1 VNRAGQ
7 SQIKF
12 VRAYALPTW
21 PIKKKMKERIMKRKR
36 ELEAAYPK
44 QLKDKKGPSYAEGLE
59 SVQSRYDDI
68 RRSKATEESSIRN
81 SLSSAFQ
88 IPVEIVDEYLCFGE
102 YISMPVLKTLAES
115 KVDKHFFDRA
125 QKVKRQLV
133 KFYRHD
139 ELSDQKIMAKV
150 SQAILE
156 MYREYIEKGKFNTKD
171 WRRFLMGGNGINNS
185 RNLKTNKST
194 ARKSKIFKYWSG
206 AQKPSEVRPVNLNEI
221 NHMLD
226 DVYQG
231 IENINIFDGAKLSIE
246 ADKVKKQCLSLA
258 KIHHL
263 MLELE
268 SKQSRN
274 QRRRAA

>member
-1 VNRAGQ
+1 MQQKWEMEATYPEQ
-7 SQIKF
+7 SK
-12 VRAYALPTW
+12 Y
-21 PIKKKMKERIMKRKR
+21 ES
-36 ELEAAYPK
+36 
-44 QLKDKKGPSYAEGLE
+44 GPSYAEILE
-59 SVQSRYDDI
+59 LVQSSYGDI
-68 RRSKATEESSIRN
+68 RRSKTNEESSIRN
-81 SLSSAFQ
+81 ILSSAFR

-102 YISMPVLKTLAES
+102 YISRPILKTLAES

-171 WRRFLMGGNGINNS
+171 WQRFYRSKND
-185 RNLKTNKST
+185 LKNQQSQQKSNKPIV
-194 ARKSKIFKYWSG
+194 RKSKKFKYWTG
-206 AQKPSEVRPVNLNEI
+206 ARQPSEVQPINLNDI
-221 NHMLD
+221 DKMLAG
-226 DVYQG
+226 VYQG
-231 IENINIFDGAKLSIE
+231 IGNIDIFDNVNLQMQ
-246 ADKVKKQCLSLA
+246 ADKVKKQCLGLA

-268 SKQSRN
+268 SKQSLN
-274 QRRRAA
+274 QRRDAA

>member
-1 VNRAGQ
+1 MRQ
-7 SQIKF
+7 K
-12 VRAYALPTW
+12 W
-21 PIKKKMKERIMKRKR
+21 KM
-36 ELEAAYPK
+36 EAAYPEQSK
-44 QLKDKKGPSYAEGLE
+44 YESRLSYSEGLQ
-59 SVQSRYDDI
+59 SVRSLDDDI
-68 RRSKATEESSIRN
+68 KKTFPEEERRNRL
-81 SLSSAFQ
+81 SLMFR

-102 YISMPVLKTLAES
+102 YISRPVLKTLAES

-171 WRRFLMGGNGINNS
+171 WQRFYRSKND
-185 RNLKTNKST
+185 LKNQQSQRKSNKPT
-194 ARKSKIFKYWSG
+194 VRKSKKFKYWTG
-206 AQKPSEVRPVNLNEI
+206 TQKPSEVRPVKLNEI
-221 NHMLD
+221 NHMLN

-231 IENINIFDGAKLSIE
+231 IENINIIDGAELSMQ
-246 ADKVKKQCLSLA
+246 AVKVKKQCLGLA

-263 MLELE
+263 MMELE

-274 QRRRAA
+274 QRRDAA